1 MRKKTEGAVRLKNA
15 PPGNKAARDWIECSG
30 GENML
35 LAFVLCLGFAAI
47 VLLAVALCRIS
58 AHAEK
63 MERRCWEEKDQT
75 S

>member
-1 MRKKTEGAVRLKNA
+1 
-15 PPGNKAARDWIECSG
+15 
-30 GENML
+30 ML
-35 LAFVLCLGFAAI
+35 LAFVLCLGFAAT

-63 MERRCWEEKDQT
+63 MERRCRGEKDQT

>member
-1 MRKKTEGAVRLKNA
+1 MRKKTEGAVRIKNA
-15 PPGNKAARDWIECSG
+15 PPGNKAAG

>member
-1 MRKKTEGAVRLKNA
+1 
-15 PPGNKAARDWIECSG
+15 
-30 GENML
+30 ML

-47 VLLAVALCRIS
+47 VRLAVALCRIS

-63 MERRCWEEKDQT
+63 MERRCWEKKDQT